1 MKRCPICNSTVE
13 AIGGNVECWIEC
25 ENCGLE
31 TRMFSTKAELLKYWN
46 NRFNDSDVDSE
57 LSLALRTIE
66 ELRSDLKE
74 VTLDK
79 TCYRDTAENSQREI
93 NEVLKPLIKEIGV
106 IVSKY
111 LGQMSLEDI
120 AFFVDEIWHKG
131 YLS

>member
-31 TRMFSTKAELLKYWN
+31 TKLFPTKEDLIKYWN
-46 NRFNDSDVDSE
+46 NRQKSE
-57 LSLALRTIE
+57 IDMSLASALNMISKLRDETK
-66 ELRSDLKE
+66 ELK
-74 VTLDK
+74 LDK
-79 TCYRDTAENSQREI
+79 TMYRDTAENSQREI
-93 NEVLKPLIKEIGV
+93 NEVLKPLIKEIGI